1 VICFAPGQ
9 MLELPLVSASRGNR
23 TAIYL
28 LPSTPGAPVQATQF
42 TDDFETNSEES
53 IDVATVSVWSH
64 EGSHLAIG
72 YSSGKISI
80 WQRQ

>member
-1 VICFAPGQ
+1 

-53 IDVATVSVWSH
+53 IDVATVSVW
-64 EGSHLAIG
+64 
-72 YSSGKISI
+72 
-80 WQRQ
+80 